1 MTSPRP
7 ALWPASLAADLVL
20 VVIFAAVGM
29 RSHHGSFSL
38 AALAE
43 TAWPFLA
50 GAVLGWLVARGWRRP
65 AALATGVVVWIL
77 AAGGGMILRVA
88 TGGGFAWSFLVVTLV
103 VLGAFLVGWRAV
115 WALVRRARRA

>member
-1 MTSPRP
+1 
-7 ALWPASLAADLVL
+7 
-20 VVIFAAVGM
+20 M